1 MDKPPDPLIYILN
14 RDCMDLNLDLL
25 NYIRNFNLTREDKA
39 KMAPL
44 SIESKEGTVVLGK
57 GNTLA
62 DYIKA
67 A

>member
-44 SIESKEGTVVLGK
+44 SIE
-57 GNTLA
+57 
-62 DYIKA
+62 
-67 A
+67 